1 MSPAPL
7 LRWYLIHTK
16 PSSEAVAQANLQRQ
30 GYEVY
35 LPRVAQPARRRGQWC
50 ERVGPLFPRYLFLRL
65 LEGRQALG
73 PVRSSVGVA
82 DIVRFGSR
90 FGVVPDSVI
99 RELQAR
105 TDPVSG
111 LHRLVKSLRLQHGA
125 PVRITLG
132 PFDGLE
138 GVFEREDGA
147 ERAVVLLN
155 FLGRDTA
162 VHVSPQYVAPCRA
175 A

>member
-1 MSPAPL
+1 MSPDPL
-7 LRWYLIHTK
+7 SRWYLIHSK

-65 LEGRQALG
+65 LEGYQALG

-82 DIVRFGSR
+82 AIVRFGSR
-90 FGVVPDSVI
+90 YGVVPDSVI

-105 TDPVSG
+105 TDPESG
-111 LHRLVKSLRLQHGA
+111 LHRLVKNPRLQQGA
-125 PVRITLG
+125 PVRIALG
-132 PFDGLE
+132 PLDGLE

-147 ERAVVLLN
+147 ERVVVLLK
-155 FLGRDTA
+155 FLGRDTV
-162 VHVSPQYVAPCRA
+162 VHVSPHFVAPSRA